1 MSTFTI
7 LFLYGIGVIIV
18 GITIGYFID
27 KTTKKNNP
35 RTKEELL
42 DNFMNELE
50 KRTKKN
56 DGNK

>member
-27 KTTKKNNP
+27 KMTKKNNP

-50 KRTKKN
+50 KRTKK
-56 DGNK
+56 K

>member
-1 MSTFTI
+1 M
-7 LFLYGIGVIIV
+7 
-18 GITIGYFID
+18 
-27 KTTKKNNP
+27 TKKNNP